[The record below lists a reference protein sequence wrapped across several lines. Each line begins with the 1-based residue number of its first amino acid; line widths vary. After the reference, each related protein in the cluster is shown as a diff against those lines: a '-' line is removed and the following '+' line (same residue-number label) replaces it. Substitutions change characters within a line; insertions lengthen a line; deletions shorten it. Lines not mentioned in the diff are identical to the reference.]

1 MKLPTGERHYRW
13 ITATALGRAA
23 MADTMTHTKKMRS
36 SSWRQSRDHQHMGI
50 GWYDVMG
57 QSAVVFNLS
66 QQVMN

>member
-1 MKLPTGERHYRW
+1 
-13 ITATALGRAA
+13 
-23 MADTMTHTKKMRS
+23 MTHTKKMRS